1 MVYKETLGE
10 KWFTISNYLFLIL
23 FGCSTVYLFF
33 YILVLSFNDGVDAL
47 KGGIYFWP
55 REFTLANYQTAF
67 GNPNIMSAFRLSVLR
82 AGVGTFLSVLLTSM
96 AAYALLR
103 KDLPGRKYIIFYCFF
118 TTLFSGGIIPLY
130 MLYKE
135 IGLINSIWIYIIPGM
150 YSFFN
155 IIIIR
160 TYFENIP
167 HSLSESARM
176 DGAGDLRIFFQIYLP
191 LSKPVLATIALFVAV
206 AHWNDWVTG
215 AFFVNNPDL
224 IPAATLLQKVL
235 AETSFEAN
243 AMQQSMNSDLMAKAV
258 SNTTPEALRM
268 AFVIIV
274 TIPVLCVYPF
284 LQKYFVQGVMIGSIK
299 E

>member
-1 MVYKETLGE
+1 MFYKETLGE
-10 KWFTISNYLFLIL
+10 KWFTLCNYIFLTL
-23 FGCSTVYLFF
+23 FGCSTVYLFY
-33 YILVLSFNDGVDAL
+33 YIFVLSFNDGIDAL
-47 KGGIYFWP
+47 RGGIYFWP
-55 REFTLANYQTAF
+55 REFTLANYETAF
-67 GNPNIMSAFRLSVLR
+67 GNPNIISAFQLSLLR
-82 AGVGTFLSVLLTSM
+82 TGTGTILAVLLTSM
-96 AAYALLR
+96 AAYALLN
-103 KDLPGRKYIIFYCFF
+103 KELPGRKYIIFYCFF

-130 MLYKE
+130 MLYKQ

-167 HSLSESARM
+167 YSLSESAKI
-176 DGAGDLRIFFQIYLP
+176 DGASDLRIFFQIYLP

-215 AFFVNNPDL
+215 AFFVNDPNM

-268 AFVIIV
+268 AFVVIV
-274 TIPVLCVYPF
+274 TVPVICVYPF
-284 LQKYFVQGVMIGSIK
+284 LQKYFVNGVMIGSIK

>member
-1 MVYKETLGE
+1 MFYKETLGE
-10 KWFTISNYLFLIL
+10 KWFTLCNYVFLIL
-23 FGCSTVYLFF
+23 FGCSTVYLFY
-33 YILVLSFNDGVDAL
+33 YIFVLSFNDGIDAL
-47 KGGIYFWP
+47 RGGIYFWP
-55 REFTLANYQTAF
+55 REFTLANYATAF
-67 GNPNIMSAFRLSVLR
+67 GNPNIISAFQLSLLRTGTGTILSVM
-82 AGVGTFLSVLLTSM
+82 LTSM
-96 AAYALLR
+96 AAYALLN
-103 KDLPGRKYIIFYCFF
+103 KELPGRKYIIFYCFF

-130 MLYKE
+130 MLYKQ

-167 HSLSESARM
+167 YSLSESAKI
-176 DGAGDLRIFFQIYLP
+176 DGASDLRIFFQIYLP
-191 LSKPVLATIALFVAV
+191 LAKPVLATIALFVAV

-215 AFFVNNPDL
+215 AFFVNDPNM

-243 AMQQSMNSDLMAKAV
+243 AMQQSMNSDLMARAV

-274 TIPVLCVYPF
+274 TIPVICVYPF
-284 LQKYFVQGVMIGSIK
+284 LQKYFVNGVMIGSIK